1 MTTMKSLTP
10 RNHVTV
16 VLHRPQFPENIGA
29 AARAMCNMGLV
40 NLRVVAPRNYDFSR
54 VERLATHA
62 AADVV
67 NRIVIYDDIETALA
81 DMNYVVGT
89 TARMGH
95 RRQVILSPAQMAEKI
110 VPIAETNRV
119 GLLFGPEDRGLTNA
133 DIRYCHLLVNIPTSA
148 FSSINLAHAV
158 MILSYEIWKATMP
171 ERRPSSPK
179 LAQRREL
186 EAMYDQLQDILMRIH
201 YIQPVNPAHWM
212 DRFRRFFSRLPLR
225 THEVTIIRGICRQI
239 EWYARKC
246 YFDGKYGKN
255 PDPALG
261 IEKYDGGVKE
271 SSDEP

>member
-1 MTTMKSLTP
+1 MKSQIH

-29 AARAMCNMGLV
+29 AARAMCNMGLL

-67 NRIVIYDDIETALA
+67 NRITIYDDIETALA

-89 TARMGH
+89 TARTGH
-95 RRQVILSPAQMAEKI
+95 RRQAILPPAQMAEKI
-110 VPIAETNRV
+110 IPIAETNQV

-148 FSSINLAHAV
+148 FSSINLAHSV
-158 MILSYEIWKATMP
+158 MILSYEIYKATIP
-171 ERRPSSPK
+171 EPRESFPK
-179 LAQRREL
+179 LAQRRDL
-186 EAMYDQLQDILMRIH
+186 EAMYAQLQDILIRIH

-246 YFDGKYGKN
+246 YFDGKYGQN
-255 PDPALG
+255 PDPALE
-261 IEKYDGGVKE
+261 IENPHAIVKDPP
-271 SSDEP
+271 DEP